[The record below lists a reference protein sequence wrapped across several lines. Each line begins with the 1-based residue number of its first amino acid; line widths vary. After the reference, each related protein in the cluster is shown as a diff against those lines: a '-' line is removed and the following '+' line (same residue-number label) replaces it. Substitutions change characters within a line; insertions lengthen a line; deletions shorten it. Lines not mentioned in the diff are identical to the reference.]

1 MEKKKATNK
10 GSQSQNETHSS
21 TGRVNSTN
29 STTQKLFV
37 LACLRER
44 PHSTNEL
51 RGKGVYYPPAR
62 IHYLKQDGYKIVTTW
77 RHEHDH
83 AGILHRVGVYSLIS
97 EVKA

>member
-10 GSQSQNETHSS
+10 GSQSQSETHSS

-29 STTQKLFV
+29 ATTQKLFV

-51 RGKGVYYPPAR
+51 RSKGVYYPPAC
-62 IHYLKQDGYKIVTTW
+62 IHYLKQDGYKIETTW

-83 AGILHRVGVYSLIS
+83 AGILHRVGVYSLLS
-97 EVKA
+97 EVK